1 MAGNPTRPAAQPVRP
16 AAPRRPSGRKPQVSR
31 RTFLRNA
38 WLATLGASL
47 VGFGAGTVYFL
58 WPNLSEGF
66 GAKIKAGTKSELDAA
81 IAADGYFYSP
91 EGRFYVVP
99 YDGNGTD
106 TIYKGVATDGYM
118 ALYQRC
124 VHLGCRVPYCATSH
138 WWECPCHGSQY
149 NRAGEYKLGPA
160 PRGLDR
166 FQSTMEGGALV
177 VDTSTVVTGPPRGT
191 NTTGQQLEGPHCI
204 TSGGGE

>member
-1 MAGNPTRPAAQPVRP
+1 MAVNPVRP
-16 AAPRRPSGRKPQVSR
+16 ATPRPAPRKSRISR

-47 VGFGAGTVYFL
+47 AGFGAGTVYFL

-66 GAKIKAGTKSELDAA
+66 GAKIAAGTKSDLDGA

-91 EGRFYVVP
+91 EGRFYVIP
-99 YDGNGTD
+99 YEGNGTD
-106 TIYKGVATDGYM
+106 TIYKGVAADGYM

-124 VHLGCRVPYCATSH
+124 VHLGCRVPFCNTSK

-166 FQSTMEGGALV
+166 FAATFEGGKLV
-177 VDTSTVVTGPPRGT
+177 VDTSAVITGPPRGT
-191 NTTGQQLEGPHCI
+191 DTTGQQLEGPHCI
-204 TSGGGE
+204 SGGGGE

>member
-1 MAGNPTRPAAQPVRP
+1 MAVNPPRTAAPVRP
-16 AAPRRPSGRKPQVSR
+16 AAPRPAPRKPRVSR

-38 WLATLGASL
+38 WLASLGASL
-47 VGFGAGTVYFL
+47 AGFGAGTVYFL
-58 WPNLSEGF
+58 WPNLTAGF
-66 GAKIKAGTKSELDAA
+66 GAKITAGTKSALDAA
-81 IAADGYFYSP
+81 IASDGYFYSP

-99 YDGNGTD
+99 YEGDGAD
-106 TIYKGVATDGYM
+106 TVYKDVAVGGYM

-124 VHLGCRVPYCATSH
+124 VHLGCRVPYCATSK

-166 FQSTMEGGALV
+166 FKASMDGDSFV
-177 VDTSTVVTGPPRGT
+177 VDTATIVTGPPRGT
-191 NTTGQQLEGPHCI
+191 DTTRQQLEGPHCI
-204 TSGGGE
+204 SGGSGE

>member
-1 MAGNPTRPAAQPVRP
+1 MAVNPVRP
-16 AAPRRPSGRKPQVSR
+16 AAPRPAPRKSKVSR
-31 RTFLRNA
+31 RSFLRNA
-38 WLATLGASL
+38 WLAAGGAAL
-47 VGFGAGTVYFL
+47 AGFGAGTVYFL

-66 GAKIKAGTKSELDAA
+66 GAKITAGTKAELDAA
-81 IAADGYFYSP
+81 ITSDGYFYSP

-99 YDGNGTD
+99 YAGNGAD
-106 TIYKGVATDGYM
+106 SIYKGVAADGYM

-124 VHLGCRVPYCATSH
+124 VHLGCRVPYCATSK

-166 FQSTMEGGALV
+166 FQATMDGDKLV
-177 VDTSTVVTGPPRGT
+177 VDTATVVTGPPRGT
-191 NTTGQQLEGPHCI
+191 DTTGQQLEGPHCI
-204 TSGGGE
+204 SGGKKE